1 MSIQPVGL
9 IEFRDDHGHIHFIE
23 ASVIDTIEELAD
35 DLDVLDRRPAKVARI
50 HRRNGS
56 FTDSCEPALDL
67 AHRYAAVLQGY
78 AGIDEI
84 DDLPDDDGCA
94 DKPA

>member
-9 IEFRDDHGHIHFIE
+9 IEFRDDHGHLHFIE
-23 ASVIDTIEELAD
+23 ASIIDTIEELAD
-35 DLDVLDRRPAKVARI
+35 DLDPDRRPAKVARI